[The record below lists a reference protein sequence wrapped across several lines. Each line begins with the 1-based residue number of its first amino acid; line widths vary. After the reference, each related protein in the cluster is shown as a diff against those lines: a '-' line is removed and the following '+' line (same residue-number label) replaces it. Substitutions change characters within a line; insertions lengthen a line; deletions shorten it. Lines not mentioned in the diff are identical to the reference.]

1 MNSFIVYSIFIKYD
15 VEKSFDSSNYELSKL
30 WEKPEVIGMTK
41 DELDWKI

>member
-1 MNSFIVYSIFIKYD
+1 MNSFMVYSIVIKYD
-15 VEKSFDSSNYELSKL
+15 VEKSFDSSNYELSNL